1 MNLEKT
7 ALTRTLSVVMAMIV
21 TVLTFAIA
29 RPVTAHAATVDS
41 DVVQIMAAQ
50 QQGGG
55 DAAAG
60 GGADAG
66 DDVWNSVINTFVK
79 WIKRLGFLVAFIGA
93 VMFALGIKDSDADSK
108 QRGVMTMV
116 AGFLVAG
123 LCIGVNMFH
132 LF

>member
-1 MNLEKT
+1 MNLKKT
-7 ALTRTLSVVMAMIV
+7 ALTRTLSVVMAMIF

-55 DAAAG
+55 DAGTGA
-60 GGADAG
+60 GADAG

-93 VMFALGIKDSDADSK
+93 VMFALGIKDADADSK
-108 QRGVMTMV
+108 QRGIMTMV

>member
-1 MNLEKT
+1 MNLKKT
-7 ALTRTLSVVMAMIV
+7 ALTRTLSVVMAMIF
-21 TVLTFAIA
+21 TVLTFTIA

-55 DAAAG
+55 DAGTGA
-60 GGADAG
+60 GADAG